1 MQCKNGAKGINL
13 CCKSW
18 PKENLFTDFCPRPL
32 MKICQKT
39 INHTLR
45 TQCQGKDIDIYSK
58 GFLSSSKTKKKHNLL
73 DPDNLKKSSHRDLFN
88 EGPSF
93 ILRLLEVGH
102 WATNKWSFYDNSQIL
117 TALLANFLTLFWQ
130 ILSILNTYIPLI
142 LFQIPSCQ
150 QILNYHR
157 TNAKSILFW

>member
-1 MQCKNGAKGINL
+1 MFLISIFQAVPEAFWVFWIPAMQCKNGAKGINL

-45 TQCQGKDIDIYSK
+45 TQCQGKDIDFI
-58 GFLSSSKTKKKHNLL
+58 FKKFSVVNYFWTLTIL
-73 DPDNLKKSSHRDLFN
+73 KSSHQALSN

-93 ILRLLEVGH
+93 MLFLLYSKGH
-102 WATNKWSFYDNSQIL
+102 LISEW
-117 TALLANFLTLFWQ
+117 LLDIFIWTKKRAKRFLYFCPT
-130 ILSILNTYIPLI
+130 SLI
-142 LFQIPSCQ
+142 
-150 QILNYHR
+150 
-157 TNAKSILFW
+157 